1 MKKKLNQITGLIS
14 KSLRFLFFTA
24 ILTITLNAQSVTNL
38 EKFYTLVDSASN
50 LLIKDL
56 TIKDGVYLN
65 LDFSTDYSVFNN
77 QIRGKL
83 IRSDIRFATENEAK
97 VKVDFIIDECLVSY
111 GEPRK
116 DGWFGDFYTERTIK
130 LSGNYFISGK
140 ARVKDFSFEETD
152 IVKVDDIGKIENRAF
167 PFTKGELPS
176 EPFLSG
182 ILEPIVAVGA
192 AAITIILFFS
202 VRSK

>member
-1 MKKKLNQITGLIS
+1 MKNNLNQITGMIS
-14 KSLRFLFFTA
+14 KSLRFLFFIVLVPVT
-24 ILTITLNAQSVTNL
+24 TNAQTISNL
-38 EKFYTLVDSASN
+38 EKFYSLVDSASN

-65 LDFSTDYSVFNN
+65 LDFSPDFSVFNN

-83 IRSDIRFATENEAK
+83 LRSSIKLVNDDEAK
-97 VKVDFIIDECLVSY
+97 VKVDFVIDECLVSY

-130 LSGNYFISGK
+130 LSGNYFISNSVS
-140 ARVKDFSFEETD
+140 VKDFSFEEAD
-152 IVKVDDIGKIENRAF
+152 IVKVDDIEKIENRAF
-167 PFTKGELPS
+167 PFTKGELPP
-176 EPFLSG
+176 EPFLSS

>member
-1 MKKKLNQITGLIS
+1 MKNNFNYITGLIT
-14 KSLRFLFFTA
+14 KSLRFLFF
-24 ILTITLNAQSVTNL
+24 IVLLSVTIKAQIISNL
-38 EKFYTLVDSASN
+38 EKFYSFVDSASN
-50 LLIKDL
+50 LLINDL

-65 LDFSTDYSVFNN
+65 LDFSTDYLVFNN
-77 QIRGKL
+77 QIRGNL
-83 IRSDIRFATENEAK
+83 LRNNIRLVKNDEAK
-97 VKVDFIIDECLVSY
+97 IKIDFIIDDCLVSY

-130 LSGNYFISGK
+130 LSGNYFIPNSVS
-140 ARVKDFSFEETD
+140 VKNFSFEETD
-152 IVKVDDIGKIENRAF
+152 IVKVDDIQKIENRAF
-167 PFTKGELPS
+167 PFTKGELPP
-176 EPFLSG
+176 EPFLSS